1 MSNSDGQS
9 LHLSYLTSRES
20 PLHKKI
26 MAGAAGES
34 NFGVLGHSQSM
45 SNHTQTHIIEEFEQ
59 HLSLA
64 STQGQDAA
72 GNAYNTRWIAERL
85 NRMDLAGFDW
95 IVAKETWS
103 VPTVLTSSQMEWI
116 LIKTTVN
123 EHNLRLMIGGL
134 PLGTFKIKSLKIY
147 MAESHG
153 LREILR
159 NNVLQKT
166 DDILYL
172 FDMS

>member
-1 MSNSDGQS
+1 
-9 LHLSYLTSRES
+9 
-20 PLHKKI
+20 

-85 NRMDLAGFDW
+85 NRMDLAGFDY

-123 EHNLRLMIGGL
+123 EHNLRLTYDEGWP

-159 NNVLQKT
+159 NNVLPKT
-166 DDILYL
+166 DDILDTVNL
-172 FDMS
+172 R

>member
-1 MSNSDGQS
+1 
-9 LHLSYLTSRES
+9 
-20 PLHKKI
+20 
-26 MAGAAGES
+26 MAGAAGEQ
-34 NFGVLGHSQSM
+34 NLGVLAHSQSM
-45 SNHTQTHIIEEFEQ
+45 SNHTQTHITEEFQQ

-64 STQGQDAA
+64 STQGQDAPR
-72 GNAYNTRWIAERL
+72 NANNSGWIVERL
-85 NRMDLAGFDW
+85 DRMDLAGFDY

-123 EHNLRLMIGGL
+123 EHNLRLTYDEGL

-159 NNVLQKT
+159 NNVLLMT
-166 DDILYL
+166 DDILDISNVM
-172 FDMS
+172 F